1 MKFFAKNFLGLS
13 RAEWEPRGVCLV
25 VGPNGSGKT
34 SLLNAFGFLLVAFT
48 QSVPRAVQHLG
59 GASGLK
65 RRGAATDDPVV
76 LGVQVGDL
84 RWELELTVEGSSV
97 GEFPGERL
105 YRGQEVLLRRV
116 PFSKEWSL
124 GAERIVDRLE
134 DAPRTCLRA
143 AWERARSDE
152 LRPLVDAINRL
163 RIHDQRWSV
172 PTLWGALPVD
182 TTRGWLSHP
191 GSNLF
196 SVLNNWRSAPRR
208 YEGQYDWV
216 RNKARLAFYDI
227 FDDLEIESQ
236 GDTVV
241 ARFLSPGKS
250 ESLPMRRAADGLVV
264 GLLHLT
270 AVAGAPE
277 GAVVGLD
284 EMENQLHPHA
294 IRVILAAMR
303 ERAEERDLTI
313 LLTTHSPVLMNEFE
327 GHLEQFFVT
336 EPGRD
341 RTPVPLGE
349 LQDPR
354 YLSQFSLGDLYERL
368 KIGAPPAL
376 GPGVSADG

>member
-1 MKFFAKNFLGLS
+1 MKFFARNFLGLPNV
-13 RAEWEPRGVCLV
+13 EWEPRGVCLV

-34 SLLNAFGFLLVAFT
+34 SLLNALGFLLVAFS

-65 RRGAATDDPVV
+65 HRGAAADEPVV
-76 LGVQVGDL
+76 LGIQVDNL
-84 RWELELTVEGSSV
+84 RWELELRVEGGSV
-97 GEFPGERL
+97 AEFPGERL
-105 YRGQEVLLRRV
+105 YVGQKVALRRV

-124 GAERIVDRLE
+124 GEERIVDGLE

-143 AWERARSDE
+143 AWDRTRSDE
-152 LRPLVDAINRL
+152 LRPLVDAIQRL

-172 PTLWGALPVD
+172 PGLWGAIPVD
-182 TTRGWLSHP
+182 TTRSWLNHP

-196 SVLNNWRSAPRR
+196 SVLNNWRGAPRR
-208 YEGQYDWV
+208 YEGQYDWL

-227 FDDLEIESQ
+227 FDDLEIETQ

-241 ARFLSPGKS
+241 ARFLSPGRS
-250 ESLPMRRAADGLVV
+250 ESLPIRRAADGLIV
-264 GLLHLT
+264 GLLHLA
-270 AVAGAPE
+270 AVAGAPD

-294 IRVILAAMR
+294 IRVLLEAMR
-303 ERAEERDLTI
+303 ERAEERNLTI

-327 GHLEQFFVT
+327 HDVERFFVT

-341 RTPVPLGE
+341 RTPVRLDE
-349 LQDPR
+349 LHDPR
-354 YLSQFSLGDLYERL
+354 YLSQFSLGDLYDRM
-368 KIGAPPAL
+368 KIGAPP
-376 GPGVSADG
+376 PFDSSSPADG